1 MKISQEL
8 EDKASNALRSK
19 EELETKFALLSQCW
33 QNEIKWKAQQLET
46 SAAGSNEA
54 EFDMAQFDE
63 NLIKDGDLLL
73 SSEVVTSLPA
83 WDRLISLSLITL
95 VRMGSLTGVDTTE
108 EMTKNMQRLSQLGAN
123 IATATV
129 AGEAEKI
136 PDLWQLF
143 KKEILHQIA
152 ILNKTN
158 AGDVEADVEEEIKR
172 FVHDLILFIM
182 ID

>member
-1 MKISQEL
+1 
-8 EDKASNALRSK
+8 
-19 EELETKFALLSQCW
+19 
-33 QNEIKWKAQQLET
+33 
-46 SAAGSNEA
+46 
-54 EFDMAQFDE
+54 
-63 NLIKDGDLLL
+63 
-73 SSEVVTSLPA
+73 
-83 WDRLISLSLITL
+83 
-95 VRMGSLTGVDTTE
+95 
-108 EMTKNMQRLSQLGAN
+108 MQRLSQLGAN

-143 KKEILHQIA
+143 KKELLHQIA

-172 FVHDLILFIM
+172 FVHDLILLIM